1 MSRTFDSLI
10 PSIAQRESAWLQVR
24 ERLAR
29 APKGLLHPTIT
40 ISREYG
46 CEGYP
51 LAERLKELF
60 EASTGEPWNI
70 FDKALVEKVASD
82 EKLSLELLS
91 HLGDESRAMDVLKTH
106 FGYLTHDEA
115 YGKLV
120 KHLVQIATAGN
131 AIIVGRGGAVVCQD
145 LKNCHHLRLEGSFA
159 FRAAT
164 LAKRL
169 EVPLAEA
176 EEMVRT
182 QSKLRE
188 KFISECLQTDITASR
203 WYDAVFNNERLSVET
218 IAQACLPIITGGWPE
233 QGAFR
238 SSQ

>member
-1 MSRTFDSLI
+1 MAKTFDSLI
-10 PSIAQRESAWLQVR
+10 PSIAQRESAWLQVQ

-29 APKGLLHPTIT
+29 APKGIARPTIT

-51 LAERLKELF
+51 LAERLKQLLE
-60 EASTGEPWNI
+60 EASGEPWNI
-70 FDKALVEKVASD
+70 FDKSLVERVASD
-82 EKLSLELLS
+82 EKLSLQLLS

-145 LKNCHHLRLEGSFA
+145 LKNCFHFRLEGSFA
-159 FRAAT
+159 FRAST
-164 LAKRL
+164 LASRL
-169 EVPLAEA
+169 DLPLPEA
-176 EEMVRT
+176 EELVRT

-188 KFISECLQTDITASR
+188 KFISECLQTDITSSR
-203 WYDAVFNNERLSVET
+203 WYDAVFNNERQCVET
-218 IAQACLPIITGGWPE
+218 LAQACIRIITCGWPE
-233 QGAFR
+233 KGYFK
-238 SSQ
+238 